1 MMTDVTGLGMRAEVE
16 VDGGHTEED
25 LVWCY
30 VKGFDLTQEDPG
42 FGKNRVAK
50 SVQ

>member
-1 MMTDVTGLGMRAEVE
+1 
-16 VDGGHTEED
+16 
-25 LVWCY
+25 